1 MNMEQNK
8 KLSRINDLADVVMR
22 SLAHKGL
29 RHHPLT
35 YDLCHTCLVEL
46 MEQGFGV
53 PVQERIDQVVE
64 KVVAAEVDHQ
74 QRIVFW
80 DDMAYVAELRAQG
93 VM

>member
-1 MNMEQNK
+1 MNTEQNK
-8 KLSRINDLADVVMR
+8 KLSRMNDLADVVMR
-22 SLAHKGL
+22 SLAHQGL

-46 MEQGFGV
+46 MEQGIGV

-74 QRIVFW
+74 QRMVFW